1 MNPNIPTGNEL
12 AETAAVMGVLASA
25 SDALTIGQIARIFSQ
40 GKQIEKRVALTILAL
55 ARLGHLSSTDNGET
69 FMLRRVAR

>member
-55 ARLGHLSSTDNGET
+55 ARLGHLSSTDGGET
-69 FMLRRVAR
+69 FMLRRLA